1 MPVQALLIDQHGPA
15 ANLRVRDLPVPPLRP
30 GQVRIEVHAAAVNP
44 SDVASAEGRFP
55 NAPLPRILG
64 RDFAGRVVEGPGE
77 WVGADVWGSGGDLG
91 ISRDGTHAEQVVLPV
106 DGVARRP
113 ANLSIEEA
121 AAVGVPFVTA
131 WSALVEA
138 GRVTAGEWVVVSGAA
153 GAVGSAA
160 IEIASARGAQV
171 IALVREE
178 GEAQRVDRA
187 KVIAV
192 AHSERGDLVDVVRE
206 ATGGKGVDLA
216 LNGVGGVIY
225 RPILDALAD
234 GGRMTV
240 YSAASGREV
249 PLDLFELYRRRL
261 QFAGVNTGILDTAA
275 CARIL
280 TDLAPLF
287 EAGHVRQ
294 RQPLEQHKLSAAASA
309 YARVASGAPAKVV
322 LVPDALLS

>member
-1 MPVQALLIDQHGPA
+1 VQALLIDQHGPPDD
-15 ANLRVRDLPVPPLRP
+15 LRVRDVPPPTLGP
-30 GQVRIEVHAAAVNP
+30 GQVRVEVHAAAVNP
-44 SDVASAEGRFP
+44 SDVVSAAGRFP

-64 RDFAGRVVEGPGE
+64 RDFAGRIVEGPAE

-91 ISRDGTHAEQVVLPV
+91 IGRDGTHAEQVVLPV
-106 DGVARRP
+106 DGVSRRP
-113 ANLSIEEA
+113 ANLSVEEA
-121 AAVGVPFVTA
+121 AAVGVPFVPA
-131 WSALVEA
+131 WSALVVA
-138 GRVTAGEWVVVSGAA
+138 GRVAAGEWVVVSGAA

-171 IALVREE
+171 IALVLDE
-178 GEAQRVDRA
+178 GEAPRVDRA

-206 ATGGKGVDLA
+206 ATGGRGVDLA

-234 GGRMTV
+234 GGRMV
-240 YSAASGREV
+240 IYSAAGGREV
-249 PLDLFELYRRRL
+249 ALDLFELYRRRW
-261 QFAGVNTGILDTAA
+261 QFAGVNTGILDTVD

-287 EAGHVRQ
+287 ETGQVRQ
-294 RQPLEQHKLSAAASA
+294 RQPLEQHRLSAAASA
-309 YARVASGAPAKVV
+309 YGRVASGAPTKVV
-322 LVPDALLS
+322 LVPDVRLS